1 MMFEKPL
8 DLSGARILVTNDD
21 GIEAPGLRVLE
32 RVAHEFSQDVWVVA
46 PETEQSGAGHS
57 LTLTRPLRHR
67 QLSGRR
73 HAVNGSPTDCV
84 LLAIWQIM
92 GGEKPDIVLSGVNRG
107 GNLGEDITY
116 SGTVAAALEATL
128 LSVPAIAF
136 SQVTGARDEPIH
148 WGTAERHAPEILRML
163 TGIAWPKDV
172 FMNVNFPNRLA
183 DQTTGIRIVAQG
195 RREANYNLIALTDP
209 RGNDYYWI
217 GPQQFGEL
225 LRQDDTDYHA
235 IEDGAV
241 SVTPLH
247 VDLTHN
253 ETLKTLKEAF
263 E

>member
-1 MMFEKPL
+1 MFKHPL
-8 DLSGARILVTNDD
+8 ELSGARILVTNDD
-21 GIEAPGLRVLE
+21 GIDAPGLRVLE
-32 RVAHEFSQDVWVVA
+32 RVAQEFSADVWVVA

-67 QLSGRR
+67 HLSGQR

-84 LLAIWQIM
+84 LFAIAHIM
-92 GGEKPDIVLSGVNRG
+92 RGQKPDLVLSGVNRG

-116 SGTVAAALEATL
+116 SGTVAAAMEATL
-128 LSVPAIAF
+128 LGVPAIAF
-136 SQVTGARDEPIH
+136 SQVTGTREQPIH
-148 WGTAERHAPEILRML
+148 WGTAERHAPDILRLL
-163 TGIAWPKDV
+163 TSVAWPKDV

-183 DQTTGIRIVAQG
+183 DQTTGVRIVAQG
-195 RREANYNLIALTDP
+195 RRESNYSLVALTDP

-217 GPQQFGEL
+217 GPQRLGEL

-253 ETLKTLKEAF
+253 ETLEKLREAF